1 MFKYTIHFE
10 LVSPCGLLPNLHL
23 PMDWDSTLNGFV
35 SYITLEKGLSGHSIE
50 AYERDVRRMAVFI
63 AQDLGIISPKD
74 VNAVHI
80 EQFIHLLNEVEIS
93 RRSQARMLSGIRAYF
108 QYLILEDIIKA
119 DPTELVNS
127 PKLDQYLP
135 EVLSYEEIIRMIN
148 SIDRSHPQ
156 GARNVAILETLY
168 ACGIRVSELIG
179 LLISHIYPDLQIIR
193 VIGKG
198 NKERLVPIGQEA
210 LHQIK
215 MYLEG
220 DRNRMMNIDSSARDI
235 LFLNRRGKKLSRV
248 MIFNIIKE
256 AAANAG
262 IEKTISPHSFRH
274 SFATHL
280 VEGGADL
287 RAVQEML
294 GHASITTTEIY
305 THLNADYLRE
315 TINSF
320 HPLNRGFE

>member
-1 MFKYTIHFE
+1 
-10 LVSPCGLLPNLHL
+10 
-23 PMDWDSTLNGFV
+23 MDWDSTLNGFV

-63 AQDLGIISPKD
+63 ARELGINSPTD
-74 VNAVHI
+74 VSAVHI
-80 EQFIHLLNEVEIS
+80 EQFIHVLNEVEIS

-168 ACGIRVSELIG
+168 ACGLRVSELIG

-220 DRNRMMNIDSSARDI
+220 DRNRMMNIDPSAKDI

-262 IEKTISPHSFRH
+262 IDKTISPHSFRH

>member
-1 MFKYTIHFE
+1 
-10 LVSPCGLLPNLHL
+10 
-23 PMDWDSTLNGFV
+23 MDWDSTVRGFV
-35 SYITLEKGLSGHSIE
+35 SFITLEKGLSPHSIE
-50 AYERDVRRMAVFI
+50 AYERDVRRMAVYL
-63 AQDLGIISPKD
+63 ARDLGINSPLN
-74 VNAVHI
+74 VSAEHI
-80 EQFIHLLNEVEIS
+80 EKFIHVLNEVEIS

-108 QYLILEDIIKA
+108 QYLILEDLIKA

-135 EVLSYEEIIRMIN
+135 EVLSYQEILDMIN

-168 ACGIRVSELIG
+168 ACGLRVSELTG
-179 LLISHIYPDLQIIR
+179 LLISHIYTDLQIIR
-193 VIGKG
+193 VIGKN
-198 NKERLVPIGQEA
+198 NKERLIPIGLEA

-220 DRNRMMNIDSSARDI
+220 DRNRMLNIDPASRDI

-248 MIFNIIKE
+248 MVFNIIKE

-262 IEKTISPHSFRH
+262 IDKIISPHSFRH

-320 HPLNRGFE
+320 HPLNRRFE

>member
-1 MFKYTIHFE
+1 
-10 LVSPCGLLPNLHL
+10 
-23 PMDWDSTLNGFV
+23 MDWDSTINGFV

-63 AQDLGIISPKD
+63 ARELGINSPTD
-74 VNAVHI
+74 VSAVHI
-80 EQFIHLLNEVEIS
+80 EQFIHVLNEVEIS

-168 ACGIRVSELIG
+168 ACGLRVSELIG

-220 DRNRMMNIDSSARDI
+220 DRNRMMNIDPSAKDI

-262 IEKTISPHSFRH
+262 IDKTISPHSFRH